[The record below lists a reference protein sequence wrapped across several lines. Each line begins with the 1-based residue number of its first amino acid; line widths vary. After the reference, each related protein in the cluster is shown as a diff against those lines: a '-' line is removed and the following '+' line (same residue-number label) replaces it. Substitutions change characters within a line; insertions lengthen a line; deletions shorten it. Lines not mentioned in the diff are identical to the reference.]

1 MKTEEKEVERCPRCN
16 WRILDKVTPSTGV
29 IELKCPNCHN
39 VVQVDLS
46 QMGQKNRRDNRAAK

>member
-1 MKTEEKEVERCPRCN
+1 MKKAEKEIERCPNCN
-16 WRILDKVTPSTGV
+16 WRILDKVTPSTGI

-46 QMGQKNRRDNRAAK
+46 QRRQKNRRENRAAK